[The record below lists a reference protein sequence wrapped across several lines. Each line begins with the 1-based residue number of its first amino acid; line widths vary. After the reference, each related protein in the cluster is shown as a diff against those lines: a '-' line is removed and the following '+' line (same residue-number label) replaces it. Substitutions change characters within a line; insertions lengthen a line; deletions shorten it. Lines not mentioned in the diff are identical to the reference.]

1 LSTGLPGDH
10 IPDDAIPD
18 ETPPGT
24 PPAEAADLPDVWCLA
39 HGVRWQHRPKGY
51 VADDA
56 GDPSNPAGH
65 DQHAAEA
72 TAIPCGEIVPYD
84 PAEYPNAGPV
94 DARHDAAEVE
104 QVRREVEAEM
114 PPSLWRSK

>member
-39 HGVRWQHRPKGY
+39 HGVR
-51 VADDA
+51 
-56 GDPSNPAGH
+56 
-65 DQHAAEA
+65 
-72 TAIPCGEIVPYD
+72 
-84 PAEYPNAGPV
+84 
-94 DARHDAAEVE
+94 
-104 QVRREVEAEM
+104 
-114 PPSLWRSK
+114 